1 MCRPVQWQ
9 KSKPVRSDQARA
21 AADPAAVGRTFGFLV
36 QDVARLLKRHFERRA
51 RQTGLPLTRRQ
62 AAVLVHV
69 SRRQGVSQ
77 AEIAALLDMEAI
89 SLVRMLDRLCDE
101 GLVERRAHPTD
112 RRVRTL
118 WLTAGAQPVL
128 ARILEINLEI
138 RAEAFDGLPAE
149 ARDSLIDTLAV
160 IKCNLSM
167 EDDPEAQ
174 ENLAVM
180 AGPENLAI
188 TAGQEN
194 LARAAGEVETRS
206 VEGEGDRVG
215 TL

>member
-1 MCRPVQWQ
+1 M
-9 KSKPVRSDQARA
+9 RSDQAPA

-77 AEIAALLDMEAI
+77 AEIAGLLDMEAI
-89 SLVRMLDRLCDE
+89 SLVRMLDRLCEE

-118 WLTAGAQPVL
+118 WLTDAAQPVL

-138 RAEAFDGLPAE
+138 RAEAFAGLPAE
-149 ARDSLIDTLAV
+149 LRDALIDTLAV
-160 IKCNLSM
+160 IKDNLSM
-167 EDDPEAQ
+167 GENAEEEATAS
-174 ENLAVM
+174 AVVRHC
-180 AGPENLAI
+180 EERSDEAI
-188 TAGQEN
+188 P
-194 LARAAGEVETRS
+194 V
-206 VEGEGDRVG
+206 DVG
-215 TL
+215 TRRPCILPIEIASSLRSSQ